1 MVADDKLNDLKP
13 IFEKLTSYRDKEGRP
28 LTQQA
33 MADRLNADGVLSRT
47 GQVWSK
53 YSVRRLLKS
62 LTLQA
67 MIPDGK
73 KIRADTPDSR
83 PAGTA
88 IDDDEIRSRIK
99 QGLYDTPTERF
110 VAQAIVTQGKKSKEK
125 KGQGVSNEPTKKE
138 KSKNKKKKGKK

>member
-1 MVADDKLNDLKP
+1 MVVDDKLNDLKP
-13 IFEKLTSYRDKEGRP
+13 IFEKLASYRDQEGRS

-47 GQVWSK
+47 GQPWSK

-67 MIPDGK
+67 MIPGGK
-73 KIRADTPDSR
+73 QIQGNTSDSR

-99 QGLYDTPTERF
+99 QGLYDTATERF
-110 VAQAIVTQGKKSKEK
+110 VAQAIATPDKKNKEK
-125 KGQGVSNEPTKKE
+125 KDQGVSKEQTKKE